1 MPINME
7 MATRNADSIQE
18 HEDLASAALHTH
30 PPMITPHASSSH
42 PTWRPGTNAHHQ
54 NDHQNTPP
62 LPQTPPPPHTPPTII
77 HAHPPAPLPPQTT
90 TPNQHNTRPI
100 TSETLS

>member
-62 LPQTPPPPHTPPTII
+62 PHKQKNKKHPPHKKKT
-77 HAHPPAPLPPQTT
+77 
-90 TPNQHNTRPI
+90 NTQKKPKH
-100 TSETLS
+100 TKNKQNKKKKKKT